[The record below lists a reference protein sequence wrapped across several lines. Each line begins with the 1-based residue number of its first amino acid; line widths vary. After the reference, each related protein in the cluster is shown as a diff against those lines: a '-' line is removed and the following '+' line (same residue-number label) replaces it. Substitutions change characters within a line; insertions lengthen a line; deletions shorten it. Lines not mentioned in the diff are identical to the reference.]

1 MSILIIAVGTVA
13 ILVLFGSV
21 REYYRMK
28 KIAKSRGE
36 PDICSYA
43 RSFDYRK
50 VDTEIMREV
59 FVSLQDWTGKY
70 NGIDFPVKA
79 EDSFDSIY
87 EMDREDLSYLC
98 VTIAEK
104 LKINLDDVQ
113 NNPYW
118 SELNTVKDLVIFF
131 DYQKH
136 A

>member
-1 MSILIIAVGTVA
+1 MSTLIIAVGTVA

-28 KIAKSRGE
+28 KIAESRVK
-36 PDICSYA
+36 PDICDYA

-59 FVSLQDWTGKY
+59 FVSMQDWVGKY
-70 NGIDFPVKA
+70 NGIEFPVKA
-79 EDSFDSIY
+79 EDRFNSIY

-104 LKINLDDVQ
+104 LKINLDDVK

-118 SELNTVKDLVIFF
+118 SELNTVKDLVMFF